1 MKKLHIAAIG
11 VVALLL
17 LAALGGPAFT
27 DGIAARQIE
36 ASVSAI
42 NQQGQFGA
50 SYTRTA
56 SGWFGQQGTLTITPR
71 AAALT
76 RLLPPAGQS
85 ITLHM
90 DVAYGPFP
98 FAAWGRG
105 FTPWPVGAV
114 INLRSPA
121 LDRLLAEA
129 HSGYTLRSTVGLAG
143 GNDVLVRLRAGSYH
157 TADGGDIEWQ
167 PLRLHAENLIVRD
180 GMSAGDLGLRWKGL
194 TFSKNGPGT
203 PMQAR
208 VGTVELHGSSR
219 FKDGVPVGR
228 YRFTVAS
235 IEAAPVPAAADTGFA
250 LRTLRVVG
258 GAAIG
263 APGFVDSDARI
274 EIASLRAGAGR
285 IAPMVLDLDL
295 THLDIPAYVALARAL
310 QKAQRDAPPG
320 TPPLAAARLSM
331 AALQPPLMALLA
343 RQPMLQLRQL
353 RIGMPQGA
361 LQGSGEISLA
371 LPAGTVPTPQT
382 LLPAVRAH
390 FTLSAPQALALYLA
404 TQHAA
409 KAGAPPAQQGAM
421 AQQMLQ
427 QFVQRG
433 LLRQQVGDYVLDLSV
448 DKGAVQ
454 LNGRTIRQL

>member
-1 MKKLHIAAIG
+1 MKKLRIAVIG
-11 VVALLL
+11 VVALLV

-27 DGIAARQIE
+27 DGIAARRIE
-36 ASVSAI
+36 ASVAAI
-42 NQQGQFGA
+42 NQQGQFDA

-71 AAALT
+71 TAALA
-76 RLLPPAGQS
+76 RLLPAGQP

-98 FAAWGRG
+98 FAAWGQG

-114 INLRSPA
+114 INLRSTA
-121 LDRLLAEA
+121 LDRLLAKA

-143 GNDVLVRLRAGSYH
+143 GNDVLARLRAGSYH
-157 TADGGDIEWQ
+157 TADGGSIEWQ

-235 IEAAPVPAAADTGFA
+235 IEAAPVPTAADKGFA

-263 APGFVDSDARI
+263 APGFVDSSARI
-274 EIASLRAGAGR
+274 EIASLHAGAGR
-285 IAPMVLDLDL
+285 FAPMVLDLDL
-295 THLDIPAYVALARAL
+295 THLDIPAYVALTRAL
-310 QKAQRDAPPG
+310 QNAQRDAPPG

-331 AALQPPLMALLA
+331 AALQPPLMMLLA
-343 RQPMLQLRQL
+343 RQPMLQLKQL

-371 LPAGTVPTPQT
+371 PPAGTVPTPQT
-382 LLPAVRAH
+382 LLLALRAH
-390 FTLSAPQALALYLA
+390 FTLSAPQPLALYLA
-404 TQHAA
+404 TERAA
-409 KAGAPPAQQGAM
+409 KTGAPPAQQGAM

-427 QFVQRG
+427 QFVQQG
-433 LLRQQVGDYVLDLSV
+433 LLRRQAGDYVLDLSV

-454 LNGRTIRQL
+454 LNGRTIKQL

>member
-1 MKKLHIAAIG
+1 MKKLRMAVIG
-11 VVALLL
+11 VVALLV
-17 LAALGGPAFT
+17 LAALGGPAVT
-27 DGIAARQIE
+27 GGIAARRIE
-36 ASVSAI
+36 AGVAAI
-42 NQQGQFGA
+42 NRQGQFDA

-71 AAALT
+71 AAALDQ
-76 RLLPPAGQS
+76 LLPAGRP

-98 FAAWGRG
+98 FAAWGQG

-121 LDRLLAEA
+121 LDRLLAKA
-129 HSGYTLRSTVGLAG
+129 HSGYTLRGTVGLAG
-143 GNDVLVRLRAGSYH
+143 GNDVLARLRAGSYR
-157 TADGGDIEWQ
+157 TADGGSIEWQ
-167 PLRLHAENLIVRD
+167 PLHLRAENLIVRD
-180 GMSAGDLGLRWKGL
+180 GMSAGDLGLRWRGL

-203 PMQAR
+203 SMQAR
-208 VGTVELHGSSR
+208 VGAVELHGSSR
-219 FKDGVPVGR
+219 FEDGVPVGR
-228 YRFTVAS
+228 YRFTVDS
-235 IEAAPVPAAADTGFA
+235 IETTPVPTAADQGFA

-263 APGFVDSDARI
+263 APGFVDSSAHF

-285 IAPMVLDLDL
+285 FAPMVLDLDL
-295 THLDIPAYVALARAL
+295 THLDIPAYVALTRAL

-320 TPPLAAARLSM
+320 TPPLVAARLSM
-331 AALQPPLMALLA
+331 AALQPPLMMLLA
-343 RQPMLQLRQL
+343 RQPMLQLKQL

-361 LQGSGEISLA
+361 VQGSGEISLA
-371 LPAGTVPTPQT
+371 PGSVPTPQT
-382 LLPAVRAH
+382 LLPALRAH
-390 FTLSAPQALALYLA
+390 FTLSAPQTLALYLA
-404 TQHAA
+404 AERAA

-427 QFVQRG
+427 QFVQQG
-433 LLRQQVGDYVLDLSV
+433 LLRRQAGDYVLDLSV

>member
-1 MKKLHIAAIG
+1 MKKLRIAVIG
-11 VVALLL
+11 VVALLV

-27 DGIAARQIE
+27 DGIAARRIE
-36 ASVSAI
+36 ASVAAI
-42 NQQGQFGA
+42 NQQGQFDA

-71 AAALT
+71 TAALA
-76 RLLPPAGQS
+76 RLLPAGQP

-98 FAAWGRG
+98 FAAWGQG

-114 INLRSPA
+114 INLRSTA
-121 LDRLLAEA
+121 LDRLLAKA

-143 GNDVLVRLRAGSYH
+143 GNDVLARLRAGSYH
-157 TADGGDIEWQ
+157 TADGGSIEWQ

-219 FKDGVPVGR
+219 FKDGVPVGS
-228 YRFTVAS
+228 YRFTVDS
-235 IEAAPVPAAADTGFA
+235 IEAAPVPTAADQGFA

-263 APGFVDSDARI
+263 APGFVDSSARI
-274 EIASLRAGAGR
+274 EIASLHAGAGR
-285 IAPMVLDLDL
+285 FAPMVLDLDL
-295 THLDIPAYVALARAL
+295 THLDIPAYVALTRAL
-310 QKAQRDAPPG
+310 QNAQRDAPPG
-320 TPPLAAARLSM
+320 TPPLAATRLSM
-331 AALQPPLMALLA
+331 AALQPPLMMLLA
-343 RQPMLQLRQL
+343 RQPMLQLKQL

-371 LPAGTVPTPQT
+371 PGPVPTPQT
-382 LLPAVRAH
+382 LLPALRAH
-390 FTLSAPQALALYLA
+390 FTLSAPQTLALYLA
-404 TQHAA
+404 TEHAA

-421 AQQMLQ
+421 AQQMLR
-427 QFVQRG
+427 QFVQQG
-433 LLRQQVGDYVLDLSV
+433 LLRRQAGDYVLDLSV

-454 LNGRTIRQL
+454 LNGRTIKQL

>member
-1 MKKLHIAAIG
+1 MKKLRIAVIG
-11 VVALLL
+11 VVALVV

-27 DGIAARQIE
+27 GGIAARQIE
-36 ASVSAI
+36 ASVAAI

-71 AAALT
+71 TAALA
-76 RLLPPAGQS
+76 RLLPAGQP

-98 FAAWGRG
+98 FAAWGQG

-121 LDRLLAEA
+121 LDRLLAKA

-143 GNDVLVRLRAGSYH
+143 GNNVLARLRAGSYH
-157 TADGGDIEWQ
+157 TADGGSIEWQ
-167 PLRLHAENLIVRD
+167 PLRLRAENLIVRD

-208 VGTVELHGSSR
+208 LGTVELHGSSR
-219 FKDGVPVGR
+219 FKDGVPIGR

-235 IEAAPVPAAADTGFA
+235 IEAAPVPTAADQGFA

-263 APGFVDSDARI
+263 APGFVDSSARI

-285 IAPMVLDLDL
+285 FAPMVLDLDL
-295 THLDIPAYVALARAL
+295 THLDIPAYVALMRAL

-331 AALQPPLMALLA
+331 AALQPLLMALLA
-343 RQPMLQLRQL
+343 RQPMLQLKQL

-371 LPAGTVPTPQT
+371 PPAGTVPTPQT
-382 LLPAVRAH
+382 LLPALRAH
-390 FTLSAPQALALYLA
+390 FTLSAPQTLALYLA
-404 TQHAA
+404 TEHAA

-427 QFVQRG
+427 QFVQQG
-433 LLRQQVGDYVLDLSV
+433 LLRRQAGDYVLDLSV

-454 LNGRTIRQL
+454 LNGRTIKQL

>member
-1 MKKLHIAAIG
+1 MKKLRIAVIG
-11 VVALLL
+11 VVALLV

-27 DGIAARQIE
+27 GGIATRQIE
-36 ASVSAI
+36 AGVAAI
-42 NQQGQFGA
+42 NRQGQFGA
-50 SYTRTA
+50 SYVRTA
-56 SGWFGQQGTLTITPR
+56 AGWFGQQGTLTITPR
-71 AAALT
+71 AAALH
-76 RLLPPAGQS
+76 RLLPAGQP

-98 FAAWGRG
+98 FAAWGQG

-121 LDRLLAEA
+121 LDRLLALA
-129 HSGYTLRSTVGLAG
+129 HSGYTLRDTVGLAG
-143 GNDVLVRLRAGSYH
+143 GNDVLARLQAGAYH
-157 TADGGDIEWQ
+157 TADGGSIEWQ
-167 PLRLHAENLIVRD
+167 PLHLRAENLIVRD
-180 GMSAGDLGLRWKGL
+180 GMSAGDLGLRWQGL

-228 YRFTVAS
+228 YRFTMDL
-235 IEAAPVPAAADTGFA
+235 IKAAPVPAAADKGFA

-258 GAAIG
+258 GSAIG
-263 APGFVDSDARI
+263 APGFVDSSARI

-285 IAPMVLDLDL
+285 FAPMVLDLDL
-295 THLDIPAYVALARAL
+295 THLDIAAYVALIHAL

-320 TPPLAAARLSM
+320 TPPLAAAQLSM
-331 AALQPPLMALLA
+331 AALQQPLLALLA
-343 RQPMLQLRQL
+343 RQPMLQLKQL

-371 LPAGTVPTPQT
+371 PPTGTVLTPQT
-382 LLPAVRAH
+382 LLPALRAH
-390 FTLSAPQALALYLA
+390 FTLSAPQTLALHLA
-404 TQHAA
+404 SERAA
-409 KAGAPPAQQGAM
+409 KAGAAPAQQGAM
-421 AQQMLQ
+421 AQQTLQ
-427 QFVQRG
+427 QLVQQG
-433 LLRQQVGDYVLDLSV
+433 LLRRQAGGYVLDLSV

-454 LNGRTIRQL
+454 LNGRIIKQL

>member
-1 MKKLHIAAIG
+1 MKKLRMAVIG
-11 VVALLL
+11 VVALLV
-17 LAALGGPAFT
+17 LAALGGPAVT
-27 DGIAARQIE
+27 GGIAARRIE
-36 ASVSAI
+36 AGVAAI
-42 NQQGQFGA
+42 NRQGQFDA

-71 AAALT
+71 AAALD
-76 RLLPPAGQS
+76 RLLPAGQP

-98 FAAWGRG
+98 FAAWGQG

-121 LDRLLAEA
+121 LDQLLAKA
-129 HSGYTLRSTVGLAG
+129 HSGYTLRGTVGLAG

-157 TADGGDIEWQ
+157 TADGGNIEWQ
-167 PLRLHAENLIVRD
+167 SLRLRAKNLIVRD

-194 TFSKNGPGT
+194 TFSNNGPGT
-203 PMQAR
+203 LMQAR

-235 IEAAPVPAAADTGFA
+235 IEAAPVPTAADQGFA

-263 APGFVDSDARI
+263 TPGFVDSSAHI
-274 EIASLRAGAGR
+274 EIAALRAGAGR
-285 IAPMVLDLDL
+285 FAPMVLDLDL
-295 THLDIPAYVALARAL
+295 THLDIPAYVALTRAL

-331 AALQPPLMALLA
+331 AALQPPLMMLLA
-343 RQPMLQLRQL
+343 RQPMLQLKQL

-371 LPAGTVPTPQT
+371 PGPVPTPQT
-382 LLPAVRAH
+382 LLPALRAH
-390 FTLSAPQALALYLA
+390 FTLSAPQTLALYLA
-404 TQHAA
+404 TERAA
-409 KAGAPPAQQGAM
+409 KTGAPPAQQGAM

-427 QFVQRG
+427 QFVQQG
-433 LLRQQVGDYVLDLSV
+433 LLRRQAGDYVLDLNL

-454 LNGRTIRQL
+454 LNGRTIKQL